1 MLVIKNGLVHD
12 AINKTPYTADI
23 VCENGKIIS
32 ISGNVDVADSKEV
45 EVIDATGLHIYPGF
59 VEAHGHIGLDGY
71 GIGYEGQDYNELND
85 PITPQLNAIDGIN
98 PFDEAFEYAREAGVT
113 TVATG
118 PGSSNV
124 LGGTFTA
131 IKTYGK
137 RIDNMIVKDKV
148 AMKCAFGENPKRCYK
163 TKSIYS
169 RMTTAAKLREML
181 YKAKEYNAKIKEAGE
196 DISKRP
202 AFDYKLEALLPV
214 VNKEI
219 PLKAHAHRADDIF
232 TAIRIAKDLDVKL
245 TLEHCTEGHLIVDEL
260 VKENY
265 PVAVGPSFGQATK
278 VELKNKTFK
287 TPGVLS
293 KAGLNVSIITDCP
306 VIPLQY
312 LPLCAGL
319 AVESGMDPF
328 DALKAITINPAK
340 HLGIEDRVGSIS
352 VSKDADF
359 VITDGVPFNI
369 ETKVR
374 YTIIGSEIVYKR

>member
-124 LGGTFTA
+124 IGGTFTA

-196 DISKRP
+196 DISKKP

-328 DALKAITINPAK
+328 DALKAITINPAR

>member
-328 DALKAITINPAK
+328 DALKAITINPAR

>member
-12 AINKTPYTADI
+12 AVNKTPYTADI

-196 DISKRP
+196 DISKKP

-232 TAIRIAKDLDVKL
+232 TAIRIAKDLDVNL

-260 VKENY
+260 VKDNY

-293 KAGLNVSIITDCP
+293 KAGRNVSIITDCP

-328 DALKAITINPAK
+328 DALKAITINPAR

-352 VSKDADF
+352 VGKDADF

>member
-23 VCENGKIIS
+23 VCENRKIIS
-32 ISGNVDVADSKEV
+32 ISGSVDVADSKEV

-196 DISKRP
+196 DISKKP

-319 AVESGMDPF
+319 AVESGMAPF
-328 DALKAITINPAK
+328 DALKAITINPAR

-352 VSKDADF
+352 VGKDADF